1 MPTPIRFI
9 RFTRFA
15 LLSLSLLAGAA
26 VAQTRPEGKVTGTRT
41 AHDEASA
48 LAVVARAQ
56 VGLPAR
62 VTGGEPYVGT
72 FEGSPR
78 SVSARAPVVVFLHG
92 SSGVGLKAIADWQRW
107 LAELGIA
114 SFAPDSF
121 GLPDRLTYTSPI
133 DKETYERIHA
143 LRASEIDIALK
154 ALAQATWADT
164 GRMVLA
170 GTSEGATAVARDEH
184 AAFAGRIVYAW
195 SCEDNYFVT
204 AHRTAVGGTRPFL
217 NIISQSDPFF
227 SATNAWLGAA
237 AGARGHCGAALK
249 GNPNAAVLL
258 VPDAPHTLLNLPAA
272 RVATQGFLTQVLKP

>member
-1 MPTPIRFI
+1 MPTP
-9 RFTRFA
+9 TRCLRIV
-15 LLSLSLLAGAA
+15 LLSLSLVAA
-26 VAQTRPEGKVTGTRT
+26 AASAQTRPEGKVSGTRT

-48 LAVVARAQ
+48 QAVVARAQ

-62 VTGGEPYVGT
+62 VTGGEPYVGGYQGAP
-72 FEGSPR
+72 GSI
-78 SVSARAPVVVFLHG
+78 VARAPVVVFLHG

-154 ALAQATWADT
+154 ALAGAAWADT

-184 AAFAGRIVYAW
+184 PTFAGRIVYAW

-204 AHRTAVGGTRPFL
+204 AHRTASGGSRPVL
-217 NIISQSDPFF
+217 NVISQSDPFF
-227 SATNAWLGAA
+227 SGANAWLGAA
-237 AGARGHCGAALK
+237 AGFRGHCVAAFK

-272 RVATQGFLTQVLKP
+272 RAATQGFLAQVLRP